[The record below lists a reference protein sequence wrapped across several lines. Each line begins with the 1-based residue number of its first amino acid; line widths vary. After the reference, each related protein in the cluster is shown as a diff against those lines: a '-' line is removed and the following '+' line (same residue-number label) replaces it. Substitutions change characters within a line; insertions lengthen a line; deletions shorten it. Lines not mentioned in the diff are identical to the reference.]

1 MRWSLKLYNNG
12 AESAQ
17 GDNGANGIVQNP
29 ADPLPWALS
38 ADDTPH
44 VLLTGFT
51 WQVPGAGKFT
61 GGPGKM
67 LLGGWNVSGVLR
79 YESGRPL
86 NITMANDLG
95 GFLFNGQKRPNRAA
109 GVDAVA
115 AGSNFD
121 PLTQNYFNKTAW
133 TDPGPLQFGNAP
145 TRDGTVRSFPIY
157 SEDLSLFKVVP
168 LQNTFRMRF
177 EAQVGNLFNRVLFC
191 DPNTNW
197 SAPAFGT
204 VNTQCNQPRSVQF
217 ALRLDF

>member
-1 MRWSLKLYNNG
+1 
-12 AESAQ
+12 
-17 GDNGANGIVQNP
+17 
-29 ADPLPWALS
+29 
-38 ADDTPH
+38 
-44 VLLTGFT
+44 
-51 WQVPGAGKFT
+51 
-61 GGPGKM
+61 
-67 LLGGWNVSGVLR
+67 
-79 YESGRPL
+79 
-86 NITMANDLG
+86 MANDLG

-121 PLTQNYFNKTAW
+121 PLTQNYFNKNAW

-145 TRDGTVRSFPIY
+145 PRDGTVRGFPTY

-168 LQNTFRMRF
+168 LHNTFRMRF